1 MGYMKINEQIV
12 WAKEV
17 KSNEKNGINICG
29 GDYIYILNYFLLII
43 YLKKAVNIVLVFPLL
58 I

>member
-12 WAKEV
+12 WAKEG
-17 KSNEKNGINICG
+17 KSNEKMELIFVVVI
-29 GDYIYILNYFLLII
+29 IYILNYFLLII
-43 YLKKAVNIVLVFPLL
+43 YLKKAENIVLVFPLL